1 MVQLTCTRSEARLV
15 RFIVKFACASRTRGG
30 QLPYNR
36 IPTRSAAER
45 THSDSNISTVS
56 LRPQNNWTRTL
67 ITDATCSHLKAPTGA
82 TPSPTDTSLA
92 SSAPGASVA
101 SHRRTTCPARA
112 RTRTTSGHA
121 SNGRQHAGASGHASR
136 SSAPPFAPQP
146 GPWRGRAPRQR
157 PADRAVDVAFGR
169 RRATANAAAVAAAP
183 SLARLPA
190 KNEVLVDRAAPGERL
205 VVPAGEG
212 VREGGTQRTV
222 SEPAAVRHAAEA
234 VGHAKGRGGG
244 RDADPVA
251 ARWLRR
257 AQREAHNLG
266 RLRLAFGP
274 QAADTTVRRGAGSTA
289 RACGSGRKKAA

>member
-56 LRPQNNWTRTL
+56 LRPQYNWTRTL

-121 SNGRQHAGASGHASR
+121 SNGRQRAWR
-136 SSAPPFAPQP
+136 LRTCTP
-146 GPWRGRAPRQR
+146 GT
-157 PADRAVDVAFGR
+157 
-169 RRATANAAAVAAAP
+169 RAT
-183 SLARLPA
+183 
-190 KNEVLVDRAAPGERL
+190 KRAAPRSL
-205 VVPAGEG
+205 PRPCAP
-212 VREGGTQRTV
+212 
-222 SEPAAVRHAAEA
+222 PAAR
-234 VGHAKGRGGG
+234 
-244 RDADPVA
+244 
-251 ARWLRR
+251 
-257 AQREAHNLG
+257 
-266 RLRLAFGP
+266 
-274 QAADTTVRRGAGSTA
+274 
-289 RACGSGRKKAA
+289 